1 MSQRF
6 LLYVMDDGEWH
17 NISEVAQAL
26 EWPEEEAVDVARYLA
41 KGRFIHF
48 DEDTGKVKLEPWVK
62 KYRRGEWIEPGK
74 RSTGAVSIPPN
85 GSITLQE
92 TQIQNDLD
100 VEAELYFLVED
111 GKLVELLISRD
122 KGTHP

>member
-6 LLYVMDDGEWH
+6 LLYVIDDGEWH

-26 EWPEEEAVDVARYLA
+26 EWSEEEAVDVVRYLA

-48 DEDTGKVKLEPWVK
+48 DEDTGKVKLGPWVK
-62 KYRRGEWIEPGK
+62 RYPRGEWTEPGK

-100 VEAELYFLVED
+100 VEAELYFSVED

-122 KGTHP
+122 KRAHP